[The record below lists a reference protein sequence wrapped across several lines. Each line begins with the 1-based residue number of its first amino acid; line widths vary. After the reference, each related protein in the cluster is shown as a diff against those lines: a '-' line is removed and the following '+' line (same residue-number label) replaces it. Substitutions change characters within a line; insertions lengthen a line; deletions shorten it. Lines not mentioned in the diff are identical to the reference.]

1 MLATARFLA
10 DLDIQAV
17 KIHLLYVVRGT
28 TLDCWYQA
36 GRYRCLTREDYVSL
50 VAELLTLLPP
60 DMIIQRLTGDPHPEE
75 LAAPLWALEKQKNLK
90 AVHDFMSERGLYQGM
105 AFGG

>member
-1 MLATARFLA
+1 
-10 DLDIQAV
+10 
-17 KIHLLYVVRGT
+17 
-28 TLDCWYQA
+28 
-36 GRYRCLTREDYVSL
+36 